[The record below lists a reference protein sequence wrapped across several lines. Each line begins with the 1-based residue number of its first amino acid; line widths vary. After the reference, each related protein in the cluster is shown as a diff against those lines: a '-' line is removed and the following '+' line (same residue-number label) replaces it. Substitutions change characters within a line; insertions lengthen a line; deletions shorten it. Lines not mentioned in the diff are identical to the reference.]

1 MVCSEKLR
9 RWSSSSIIFR
19 RWVTGTPPCDPNLS
33 QPPGNH
39 RSITSREAS
48 AAQRLRANDITG
60 EVDFGTFPLCDLDL
74 ERPTPYLLV
83 NKLELGRVG
92 ICGLFHEHACIHGFV
107 KLFWPKRN
115 QARCG
120 AWQMAEYRGEHDLT
134 SRECVERLVLRQ

>member
-48 AAQRLRANDITG
+48 AAQRLRANGVIA
-60 EVDFGTFPLCDLDL
+60 EVHFGAGARGLPDFSNRERTATSSL
-74 ERPTPYLLV
+74 EYGHVVVHFRFLSKMFIHPSDYENDAEDRQQRP
-83 NKLELGRVG
+83 
-92 ICGLFHEHACIHGFV
+92 
-107 KLFWPKRN
+107 
-115 QARCG
+115 
-120 AWQMAEYRGEHDLT
+120 
-134 SRECVERLVLRQ
+134 

>member
-48 AAQRLRANDITG
+48 AAQRLRANG
-60 EVDFGTFPLCDLDL
+60 
-74 ERPTPYLLV
+74 
-83 NKLELGRVG
+83 
-92 ICGLFHEHACIHGFV
+92 
-107 KLFWPKRN
+107 
-115 QARCG
+115 
-120 AWQMAEYRGEHDLT
+120 LT
-134 SRECVERLVLRQ
+134 SEVRPGREPFRFPDLPGSYRKAWTDDGWCDNNEGHGKSPTS